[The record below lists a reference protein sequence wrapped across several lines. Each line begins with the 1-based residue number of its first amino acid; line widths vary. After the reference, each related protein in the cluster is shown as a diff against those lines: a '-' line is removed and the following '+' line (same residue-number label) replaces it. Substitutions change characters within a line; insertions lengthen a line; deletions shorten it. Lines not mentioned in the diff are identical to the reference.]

1 MYSTAASLRGPWS
14 AWRTFAPVGSHTF
27 APVGSHTFDSQVD
40 DVIPLDDDPF
50 HSDRFLLIADR
61 WMQSDLGESPL
72 VQIPVSIGDGRA
84 SAAWEPS
91 YEGEPSRS

>member
-27 APVGSHTFDSQVD
+27 DLQVD
-40 DVIPLDDDPF
+40 AVIPLDDDPF